1 MYLGVQSLV
10 IVNSKVASGDLNRFA
25 QENILHVVTSWKTIS
40 LECLEFRQRRLFVD
54 FSLEGRMLIFQ
65 NVSR

>member
-1 MYLGVQSLV
+1 MYLDVQSIG
-10 IVNSKVASGDLNRFA
+10 IVNCKVASRGLDRFA
-25 QENILHVVTSWKTIS
+25 QGNILHVVTSWKTIS

-54 FSLEGRMLIFQ
+54 FSLEGRMMIFK